1 MGSCDEG
8 INLAKETLVF
18 TEVFIDIISMFADV
32 FIDVT
37 LMVLQLYIYIFIYGK
52 RKF

>member
-8 INLAKETLVF
+8 INLAEETL
-18 TEVFIDIISMFADV
+18 VFIDIISMFADV

-37 LMVLQLYIYIFIYGK
+37 LMILQLYIYIFIYGK